1 LAEIVLFG
9 GTSEARILISHLQQK
24 GISALVCVAT
34 EYGETILTA
43 GGSVS
48 VRTGRLD
55 EAAMRLLLA
64 EQSPRLVIDATH
76 PYADIVSRNLRAACQ
91 SAQTPY
97 LRIKRAQIAQD
108 GVLTFSDMPSLIDWL
123 NTMDGVIFSGLGA
136 KEARAL
142 TAVRGFEKRVWLR
155 ILPFA
160 EGLHACVAMGYPP
173 AHMICMQGPFSRE
186 LNAAMFRAANA
197 QILVTK
203 ESGSAGGFL
212 EKIAAAQDCGMTTAV
227 LARPVDEEGVSL
239 KEAIKQIE
247 GGT

>member
-1 LAEIVLFG
+1 MAEIVLFG
-9 GTSEARILISHLQQK
+9 GTSEARILVSHLQQK

-34 EYGETILTA
+34 EYGETVLPA
-43 GGSVS
+43 GGSVN
-48 VRTGRLD
+48 VHTGRLD
-55 EAAMRLLLA
+55 ELAMRLLLA

-76 PYADIVSRNLRAACQ
+76 PYADIVSRNLRAACE
-91 SAQTPY
+91 SAHTPY

-108 GVLTFSDMPSLIDWL
+108 GVLAFSDVPSLIDWL
-123 NTMDGVIFSGLGA
+123 NTADGVIFSGLGA

-155 ILPFA
+155 ILPFV
-160 EGLHACVAMGYPP
+160 EGLTECVSMGYPP

-186 LNAAMFRAANA
+186 LNAAMFRAAQA

-203 ESGSAGGFL
+203 ESGTAGGFL
-212 EKIAAAQDCGMTTAV
+212 EKIAAARDCGMTTAV
-227 LARPVDEEGVSL
+227 LARPVDEDGVSL
-239 KEAIKQIE
+239 EEAIKQIE